1 LSTEKIITK
10 SYQITVRN
18 TKGIAINMNLY
29 DQIPLSS
36 DVNSKVVLTDA
47 GNGNLEESTGQITWK
62 INLKPKETKKIT
74 FTYTVTYPT
83 NISLIVQ

>member
-1 LSTEKIITK
+1 
-10 SYQITVRN
+10 
-18 TKGIAINMNLY
+18 MNLY
-29 DQIPLSS
+29 DQIPLSG

-47 GNGNLEESTGQITWK
+47 GNGNLEESTWQITWK

-83 NISLIVQ
+83 NRSLIVQ